1 MNKYIKPNK
10 TEPKKTFRDY
20 FWEWLPG
27 VGWLFVLGMIYSM
40 ACKGKARAED
50 GHHGIINAN
59 LVPFDSVSQPST
71 KWPTHDDVHPQNPY
85 LGHANEFL
93 R

>member
-1 MNKYIKPNK
+1 MNKYMKPNRP
-10 TEPKKTFRDY
+10 EVKKTFRDY

-50 GHHGIINAN
+50 GVHNVNPLPI
-59 LVPFDSVSQPST
+59 DSISQATTKCST
-71 KWPTHDDVHPQNPY
+71 PADIPKGSV
-85 LGHANEFL
+85 

>member
-1 MNKYIKPNK
+1 MNKYMKPNRS
-10 TEPKKTFRDY
+10 EPKKSMGDY
-20 FWEWLPG
+20 LWEWIQV

-50 GHHGIINAN
+50 SVHNVNPLPI
-59 LVPFDSVSQPST
+59 DSISQATTKCST
-71 KWPTHDDVHPQNPY
+71 PADIPKGSV
-85 LGHANEFL
+85 

>member
-50 GHHGIINAN
+50 SVHNVNPLLI
-59 LVPFDSVSQPST
+59 DSISQPTT
-71 KWPTHDDVHPQNPY
+71 KFPTPADV
-85 LGHANEFL
+85 L
-93 R
+93 RGSVR

>member
-1 MNKYIKPNK
+1 MNKYMKPNRP
-10 TEPKKTFRDY
+10 EVKKTFRDY

-50 GHHGIINAN
+50 SVHDIN
-59 LVPFDSVSQPST
+59 LLRTDSISNPTT
-71 KWPTHDDVHPQNPY
+71 KFPTPADV
-85 LGHANEFL
+85 L
-93 R
+93 RSSVG

>member
-10 TEPKKTFRDY
+10 TEPQKTFRDY

-40 ACKGKARAED
+40 ICKGKARAED
-50 GHHGIINAN
+50 GYYGGHNVN
-59 LVPFDSVSQPST
+59 LLPIDSISQPTTKCST
-71 KWPTHDDVHPQNPY
+71 PADV
-85 LGHANEFL
+85 L
-93 R
+93 RGSVR

>member
-1 MNKYIKPNK
+1 MNKYMKPNK

-50 GHHGIINAN
+50 SVHNVNPLPI
-59 LVPFDSVSQPST
+59 DSISLATT
-71 KWPTHDDVHPQNPY
+71 KCFTSVDV
-85 LGHANEFL
+85 L
-93 R
+93 RGSVR